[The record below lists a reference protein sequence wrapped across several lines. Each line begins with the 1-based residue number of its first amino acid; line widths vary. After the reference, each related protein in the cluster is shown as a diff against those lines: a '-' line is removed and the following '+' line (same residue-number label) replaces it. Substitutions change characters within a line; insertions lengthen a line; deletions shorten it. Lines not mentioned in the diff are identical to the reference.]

1 MNEQEFDEFYAG
13 SFPRLVGQLYAM
25 TGSFAEAQDCV
36 QEAFVRAWQHRKEL
50 AVVASPE
57 AWVRTCAWRLAVSR
71 WRRAKL
77 AIRARD
83 RSLNHPEPA
92 VPGVDRPALT
102 GALRQ
107 ISADQRR
114 AIVLH
119 HICDLSVAEVAAD
132 TGVPVGTVKARLS
145 RGRAALQTL
154 LRDDVQE
161 EEESRHD

>member
-71 WRRAKL
+71 RQRRCRTRR
-77 AIRARD
+77 IRCGSPTDWSASSPTRCASSPKTPARD
-83 RSLNHPEPA
+83 DLAQRSDSCVA
-92 VPGVDRPALT
+92 
-102 GALRQ
+102 GA
-107 ISADQRR
+107 
-114 AIVLH
+114 
-119 HICDLSVAEVAAD
+119 
-132 TGVPVGTVKARLS
+132 T
-145 RGRAALQTL
+145 
-154 LRDDVQE
+154 
-161 EEESRHD
+161 